1 MSQCKCQTEL
11 QRADRESSIR
21 NRSIESYQQ
30 EMDRAFHVPDN
41 GLSRKI
47 FNRYVTAAWAG
58 YR

>member
-41 GLSRKI
+41 RLSRKNC
-47 FNRYVTAAWAG
+47 NRYVTKL
-58 YR
+58 